1 MVEGVTADHPGDEP
15 VTLHRIMQMMIGK
28 ELRERYQPPQ
38 KLSHALFVLL
48 MQLKEQERREQRER
62 AVRPRKPPGR
72 RRAPKPHAP
81 PERAQPEYA
90 E

>member
-1 MVEGVTADHPGDEP
+1 MAEGVAADLPSDEP

-28 ELRERYQPPQ
+28 ELREHYEAPQ

-48 MQLKEQERREQRER
+48 LQLKEQERRDQRRQR
-62 AVRPRKPPGR
+62 ATPRKVR
-72 RRAPKPHAP
+72 SRRAAKPPPAP
-81 PERAQPEYA
+81 VLQPEYA